1 MSVAGPP
8 QTDADLY
15 VPLRGG
21 HPEAVQLIYE
31 RYGGLA
37 FSLAVRILGDAGRA
51 EDVVQDVM
59 TSVWRKPERFD
70 PERGAFRTWFLTL
83 VRNRSIDV
91 LRGKEKRE
99 HRETQLPVQARASS
113 AASDPW
119 QAVSLSLERKALR
132 EALDSIPADQ
142 RHIIELAY
150 FGGYTQSE
158 IAERLQLPLGTVKGR
173 LRLGLEKLHSYL
185 SGRGL
190 ITE

>member
-1 MSVAGPP
+1 
-8 QTDADLY
+8 
-15 VPLRGG
+15 
-21 HPEAVQLIYE
+21 VQLIYE

-70 PERGAFRTWFLTL
+70 PERGGFRTWFLTL

-99 HRETQLPVQARASS
+99 HRETQLPVQARPASV
-113 AASDPW
+113 ASDPW